1 MSYTPENIETYKGE
15 QIIINSGR
23 LFLNSKDDSIFNF
36 TNKAFIVSAGHSIHF
51 NVGLENSEDSTN
63 KFIVNAPK
71 IELGLNAK
79 EPILLGDQ
87 TTNLLKEIIQSIQTF
102 CNTLSSAVG
111 VGVGSVALP
120 QINVAATTLNGDL
133 ASKIA
138 KLEKIKSTKNFT
150 Q

>member
-1 MSYTPENIETYKGE
+1 M
-15 QIIINSGR
+15 
-23 LFLNSKDDSIFNF
+23 
-36 TNKAFIVSAGHSIHF
+36 
-51 NVGLENSEDSTN
+51 
-63 KFIVNAPK
+63 
-71 IELGLNAK
+71 
-79 EPILLGDQ
+79 
-87 TTNLLKEIIQSIQTF
+87 
-102 CNTLSSAVG
+102 SSAVG